1 MAAPFAHEQLDA
13 LAAERPGFAE
23 LIGAALR
30 AMRALGDDELRQML
44 VDALA
49 PPQRGV
55 AAGKARL
62 QPSREQRG
70 ITPARSDSAAA
81 PAHGHIAPPP
91 AAAAATS
98 GAAARPVRFT
108 LRSTAVDE
116 GSSED
121 EEAAAAGD
129 IGGGGSDSDSDDDSD
144 GEFEWFGV
152 RTDYEREP
160 GVAEARAAVAAMFGA
175 AADTAEAQAAGR
187 TMGVSAA
194 APEAVDDDEFV
205 DIGALAA
212 SAGSSSVD
220 DTPVEEGRAQ
230 PADSERRGAT
240 DGCSSSDAV
249 AEKAQALASGDVLR
263 RVPDTKG
270 LLLPVQEEGGTANG
284 IVDDAGAGNSAE
296 TGDGAGNSAETGD
309 DNALE
314 RLRTRAQEA
323 TAAAED
329 AWKRVPRTTPRTTGI
344 GAGIDGYARLND
356 GSTGDTGVLGMA
368 GLSFE
373 PKFSSER
380 PPSLD
385 EAFLRQIGNSS
396 EAGDQGA
403 TNVFDACPPPPMRT
417 DGPVLTDGNAS
428 DELPFSRETNDALKK
443 ALAAVAAQ
451 YSPRR

>member
-44 VDALA
+44 VDAMA

-152 RTDYEREP
+152 RADYEREP

-175 AADTAEAQAAGR
+175 AADAAEAQAAGR

-194 APEAVDDDEFV
+194 APEGVDDDEFV

-296 TGDGAGNSAETGD
+296 TGD

-356 GSTGDTGVLGMA
+356 GGSTGDTGVLGMA

-396 EAGDQGA
+396 EAGDQSA
-403 TNVFDACPPPPMRT
+403 TNVFDACPPPPMWT
-417 DGPVLTDGNAS
+417 DGPILTDGNAS